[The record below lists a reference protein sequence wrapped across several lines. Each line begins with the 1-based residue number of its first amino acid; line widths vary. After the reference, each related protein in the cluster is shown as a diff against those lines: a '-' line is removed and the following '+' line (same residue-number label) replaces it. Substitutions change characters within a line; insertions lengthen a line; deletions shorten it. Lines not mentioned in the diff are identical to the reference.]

1 VSAPPGDGQRDLAA
15 APASAP
21 DPDPMVL
28 QMAQVIG
35 DSVRAQLDEVL
46 PHVVTAIRQN
56 HAFDEL
62 NTRLSRAERR
72 LETRRE
78 RPLVV
83 ALHGL
88 LIRLRHLEFDPEIKG
103 SLDAELVKILQDAGF
118 DEIGRTGEQFDLERH
133 DALGGR
139 TSRGK
144 GTVTA
149 VYATGLSSFGDVIV
163 RAQVEV
169 APESE

>member
-1 VSAPPGDGQRDLAA
+1 V
-15 APASAP
+15 P
-21 DPDPMVL
+21 DPDPASL
-28 QMAQVIG
+28 QLAQVIG
-35 DSVRAQLDEVL
+35 DAVRAQLDEVL

-88 LIRLRHLEFDPEIKG
+88 LIRLRHLEFDPEIKD
-103 SLDAELVKILQDAGF
+103 SLGAELVKILHNAGF
-118 DEIGRTGEQFDLERH
+118 DETGRTGEQFDPERH

-139 TSRGK
+139 TSHGK
-144 GTVTA
+144 GTVTS